1 MPAKFV
7 SSPEASQSGPPSP
20 GGSEEL
26 TPRPAAASLDW
37 DALRLA
43 GRSCC
48 CLAGPAIV
56 AVMPPAP
63 GRPHETDLLLCM
75 HHYRASRHAL
85 VAAGATVLD
94 LGGELVNGGSA
105 ETVS

>member
-1 MPAKFV
+1 MSAKFV
-7 SSPEASQSGPPSP
+7 SSPETSQSGSPSP
-20 GGSEEL
+20 GGSEGL
-26 TPRPAAASLDW
+26 APRPVAASLDW

-48 CLAGPAIV
+48 CLASPAVV

-75 HHYRASRHAL
+75 HHYRAAAPAL
-85 VAAGATVLD
+85 AAAGATVLD
-94 LGGELVNGGSA
+94 FGGELISGGSA